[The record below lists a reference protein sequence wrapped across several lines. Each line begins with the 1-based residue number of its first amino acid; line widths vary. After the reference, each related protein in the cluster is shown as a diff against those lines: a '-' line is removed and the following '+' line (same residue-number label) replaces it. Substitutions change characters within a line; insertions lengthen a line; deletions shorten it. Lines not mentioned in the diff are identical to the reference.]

1 VACALLALA
10 PLSARAQRLGVL
22 FQVDYQHGQESVDQ
36 LDDADGQPL
45 NQNRVLIPRARLKL
59 SEEWRY
65 FELAVEADFNTVAGP
80 QVGMRQLEAALV
92 WPPHPEAP
100 FPNFRFTT
108 SRPAKPAVHPERAER
123 VEGPEAAPPPA
134 DPPPPREPTLLERYP
149 LQLRLGGGIFR
160 APFGHDVYE
169 LSHADRLFAQPS
181 LLAQAFFPGEFDL
194 GARLSARWRW
204 VGLVVAMQNG
214 EPLGTRAFPGAD
226 PNADKDFFARLT
238 VDAAPFSWL
247 KLEAGASGTVG
258 TGFHPGTPAT
268 KDTLVWRDLNED
280 GIAQLG
286 ELTAIRGS
294 AATPSQ
300 NFSRWGVAGDL
311 RLKARLPLGELTLF
325 GEAALGHN
333 LDRGL
338 RPADPV
344 LLGRAQRSTAVFGG
358 FTQEILGRVL
368 VGFRADH
375 YLAALDESRFEG
387 GTLVRSLQPFT
398 HYSFALAYCFGS
410 SLPFGKGRLMAD
422 YTLRRDPLGRD
433 AAGRPADLK
442 NDLFTLRLQL
452 EL

>member
-1 VACALLALA
+1 MLCAALVALVPGAALA
-10 PLSARAQRLGVL
+10 QRVGVL
-22 FQVDYQHGQESVDQ
+22 FQLDYEHGQESVDQ
-36 LDDADGQPL
+36 LDDADGTPL
-45 NQNRVLIPRARLKL
+45 NMNRVLIPRLRLRL

-65 FELAVEADFNTVAGP
+65 FELAVEGDFNTVAGP

-100 FPNFRFTT
+100 FPNFRLATL
-108 SRPAKPAVHPERAER
+108 RPKPAV
-123 VEGPEAAPPPA
+123 APPPA
-134 DPPPPREPTLLERYP
+134 PDAPAPAPKTFLEQYP

-169 LSHADRLFAQPS
+169 LNHADRLFARPS

-194 GARLSARWRW
+194 GVRLFAKWRW
-204 VGLVVAMQNG
+204 IGLVVAMQNG
-214 EPLGTRAFPGAD
+214 EPLGSRSFPLAD

-238 VDAAPFSWL
+238 VDAAPASWL
-247 KLEAGASGTVG
+247 KIEGGASGTVG

-294 AATPSQ
+294 AATPSL
-300 NFSRWGVAGDL
+300 NFPRWGIGGDL
-311 RLKARLPLGELTLF
+311 RLKAKLPLGELTLF
-325 GEAALGHN
+325 GEAALAQD
-333 LDRGL
+333 LDRGI
-338 RPADPV
+338 RPADPI
-344 LLGRAQRSTAVFGG
+344 LLGRPQRGVAVFGG
-358 FTQEILGRVL
+358 FTQEVLGRL
-368 VGFRADH
+368 IVGFRADH
-375 YLAALDESRFEG
+375 YLAAIDESRFEG
-387 GTLVRSLQPFT
+387 GTLVRAQQPFT
-398 HYSFALAYCFGS
+398 NYSFALAYCFGS
-410 SLPFGKGRLMAD
+410 SLPFGKGRLMVD

-442 NDLFTLRLQL
+442 NDLLTFRLQV